1 MSTQYPLARKDK
13 LVVRELEGETLVYD
27 LTRKKALCLNRM
39 AAAVWK
45 SSDGHKHAGQI
56 ADELSVQFGATIEE
70 KMVWAAIDQLGRD
83 HLLEYCIPVPANQ
96 SVMTRRRQLKYM
108 AGTAAAVPVVA
119 ALTAPKASAAQS
131 CITPNKACTPGGLP
145 CCKGTVCQP
154 NQNGKGSSC
163 TA

>member
-27 LTRKKALCLNRM
+27 LTRNKALCLNRM

-45 SSDGHKHAGQI
+45 SSDGQKDAGQI
-56 ADELSVQFGATIEE
+56 ADEMSVEFGATVQE

-96 SVMTRRRQLKYM
+96 SVMTRRKQLKYM
-108 AGTAAAVPVVA
+108 ASAAAVPVVA
-119 ALTAPKASAAQS
+119 ALTVPRASAAQS
-131 CITPNKACTPGGLP
+131 CIPPGKSCTPGGPP
-145 CCKGTVCQP
+145 CCNHMACKLDKKGRGTCQ
-154 NQNGKGSSC
+154 S
-163 TA
+163 